1 MKRKRLSDG
10 KPWQKHEFFA
20 SPPWATRTLFED
32 VMPVAT
38 GGKIDRKSV
47 ISEPAAG
54 LGHMSEIIAEYADS
68 VFASDIYRYR
78 TARPGEAVNV
88 KTADFLSAEWHG
100 PPSDCPCAGSP
111 SSNGCNGSRGK
122 GDTGISMPCI
132 HRP

>member
-1 MKRKRLSDG
+1 
-10 KPWQKHEFFA
+10 
-20 SPPWATRTLFED
+20 

-100 PPSDCPCAGSP
+100 PPSDWIRDQSTVRIIATLS
-111 SSNGCNGSRGK
+111 
-122 GDTGISMPCI
+122 
-132 HRP
+132 